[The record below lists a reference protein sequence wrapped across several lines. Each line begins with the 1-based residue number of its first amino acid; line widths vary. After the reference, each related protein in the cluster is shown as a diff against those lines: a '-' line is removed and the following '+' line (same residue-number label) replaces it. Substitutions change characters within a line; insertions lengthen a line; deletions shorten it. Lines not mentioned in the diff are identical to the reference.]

1 MCGICGI
8 IISDVKKPVD
18 KSLVEEMC
26 KTIIH
31 RGPDD
36 QGIYVKGNVG
46 LGSRRLSII
55 DLESGKQPIHNE
67 DESVWIVF
75 NGEIYNYPDLMQL
88 LERRGHRFYTHSDTE
103 AIVHAYEEFGEEFLQ
118 HLNGM
123 FAFALW
129 DSRRQRLLLARD
141 RTGIKPLYYAWYNN
155 SLLFGSELKVILA
168 YPGFPRSVDVVALDE
183 YLSFEYVPT
192 PRTIFQNISKLPP
205 GHTLSFEN
213 GQTLLTQYWDMHLER
228 SEGGAR
234 KDTLT
239 SQHELEKTLRESV
252 CKEMISDVPIG
263 VLLSGGIDSSAVAA
277 FMVEAAPG
285 NVKSFSIAFE
295 DTSYDESHYARL
307 VAKHLGTDHS
317 ELTLTPKIMLDLIPG
332 LADFMDEPMGDSS
345 FVPTFLLSQFTRQY
359 VKVALGGDGGD
370 ELFGG
375 YSTLQSHRL
384 VQYYERFLPGFIR
397 WKVVPW
403 FVDRLPVSFDNIS
416 FDFKA
421 RRFISGRGVPDI
433 IRHHIWL
440 GSFNQNE
447 KKQLLQPW
455 LHLREKDTYEVV
467 HSYFDTCK
475 AKELINQV
483 LYCDMKLYLEG
494 DILPKVDRASMA
506 NSLEVRVP
514 FLNPTLVE
522 FASSLT
528 HDLKLH
534 GLTTKYLLKQALK
547 NRLPAAILRRGKK
560 GFNMPVAKWLTGPL
574 RPLAEEMLS
583 ESRLKKQGFF
593 EPAYVR
599 TLLDEHQAGRSD
611 NRKLL
616 WTLLVFQLW
625 YQRWAN

>member
-8 IISDVKKPVD
+8 VFADVKKPVD
-18 KSLVEEMC
+18 GFLVEAMC

-36 QGIYVKGNVG
+36 QGVYVKGNVG

-67 DESVWIVF
+67 DETVWIVF
-75 NGEIYNYPDLMQL
+75 NGEIYNFPDLIQL
-88 LERRGHRFYTHSDTE
+88 LERRGHHFYTHSDTE
-103 AIVHAYEEFGEEFLQ
+103 TIVHAYEEFGDEFLQ

-129 DSRRQRLLLARD
+129 DSHRKRLLLARD
-141 RTGIKPLYYAWYNN
+141 RTGIKPLYYAWYDK
-155 SLLFGSELKVILA
+155 SLLFGSELKAILA
-168 YPGFPRSVDVVALDE
+168 YPGFPRSVDLVALDE

-228 SEGGAR
+228 SEGSAR
-234 KDTLT
+234 KDKLT
-239 SQHELEKTLRESV
+239 CQRELEETLRESV

-277 FMVEAAPG
+277 FMAEAAPG

-317 ELTLTPKIMLDLIPG
+317 ELTLTPKIMLDLIPR
-332 LADFMDEPMGDSS
+332 LADFMDEPLGDSS

-384 VQYYERFLPGFIR
+384 VQYYEHLLPGIVR

-433 IRHHIWL
+433 IRHQLWL

-447 KKQLLQPW
+447 KKRLLQPW
-455 LHLREKDTYEVV
+455 LHLREKDTYNIAFQ
-467 HSYFDTCK
+467 HLNACK
-475 AKELINQV
+475 AKELINQI
-483 LYCDMKLYLEG
+483 LYCDMKLYMEG

-514 FLNPTLVE
+514 LLNQTLLD
-522 FASSLT
+522 FASNIP

-547 NRLPAAILRRGKK
+547 NRLPAEILRRGKK
-560 GFNMPVAKWLTGPL
+560 GFNMPIAKWLTSPL

-583 ESRLKKQGFF
+583 ESRLKQQGFF
-593 EPAYVR
+593 EPAYVH
-599 TLLDEHQAGRSD
+599 TLLDEHLAGRRD
-611 NRKLL
+611 NRKML

-625 YQRWAN
+625 YQRWVN